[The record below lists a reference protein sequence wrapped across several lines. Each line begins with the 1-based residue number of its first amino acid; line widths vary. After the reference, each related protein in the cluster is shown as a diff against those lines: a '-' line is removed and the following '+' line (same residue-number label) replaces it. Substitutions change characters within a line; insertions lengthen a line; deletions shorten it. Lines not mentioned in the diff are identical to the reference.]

1 MEQLERIRRMEH
13 NLDQATEAVTSL
25 QAALEHYVDVQPQI
39 RELIAYYDGGDW
51 LADYD
56 DDCTGKLP
64 QDLKRGVLSQD
75 AVYDLLTEL
84 ANLRSLLN
92 TLEL

>member
-1 MEQLERIRRMEH
+1 MER
-13 NLDQATEAVTSL
+13 NLDQASEAVTSL
-25 QAALEHYVDVQPQI
+25 QTALEHYVDVQPKI

-56 DDCTGKLP
+56 DDCAGKLP
-64 QDLKRGVLSQD
+64 RDLKRGVLSQD

-84 ANLRSLLN
+84 VNLHSLLK